1 MHCEHAFKLCILFSG
16 DFDLLP
22 YQLKSTW
29 RHKIKLRV
37 FMHFTK
43 MKSERMK
50 LLHLKSY
57 LANAKLNGIMLS
69 KKKKNTKKLNQNFGN
84 AIY

>member
-43 MKSERMK
+43 NEIVTFKELLSER
-50 LLHLKSY
+50 
-57 LANAKLNGIMLS
+57 
-69 KKKKNTKKLNQNFGN
+69 
-84 AIY
+84 

>member
-1 MHCEHAFKLCILFSG
+1 
-16 DFDLLP
+16 
-22 YQLKSTW
+22 
-29 RHKIKLRV
+29 
-37 FMHFTK
+37 MHFTK

-57 LANAKLNGIMLS
+57 LANAKFNGIMLS